1 MITAVYAN
9 RSRIYGPGSIR
20 TEPRRCLINSTSN
33 ASAAE
38 WASVITGFNTDIRH
52 NDKVYHIQTE
62 DKGLQNPYIESL
74 VYVGGEILAS
84 KKTSYAEQAKS
95 GIDEKWIGSL
105 MEQQH
110 RTMIAAIKR
119 GRFDQPGDVTSK
131 GRTREAAATIEQ
143 SKAAL
148 AAPSVDEKTLD
159 QVIIDYLAS
168 EADSEHLEL
177 SLLSDVDF
185 YAGSPIELRVAA
197 RKSLSQ
203 NAIPAAIIEVK
214 VISTVEAP
222 QVIFKGKT
230 SGDGTAVIRCT
241 IPAFTEGTAAII
253 ISAQSPM
260 GNDEIKQLVKRK
272 K

>member
-1 MITAVYAN
+1 
-9 RSRIYGPGSIR
+9 
-20 TEPRRCLINSTSN
+20 
-33 ASAAE
+33 
-38 WASVITGFNTDIRH
+38 VITGFNTDIKH

-95 GIDEKWIGSL
+95 GVDEKWIGSL

-119 GRFDQPGDVTSK
+119 GRFDQPADATKLSASK
-131 GRTREAAATIEQ
+131 PTTPLSAKTIEALNN
-143 SKAAL
+143 AAGNL
-148 AAPSVDEKTLD
+148 DDDKTLD

-168 EADSEHLEL
+168 EAESEHLEL
-177 SLLSDVDF
+177 SMLTNADF
-185 YAGSPIELRVAA
+185 IAGAPVELRVATK
-197 RKSLSQ
+197 KSLSQ
-203 NAIPAAIIEVK
+203 SPIAAVPIEVK

-222 QVIFKGKT
+222 RVIYKGKT
-230 SGDGTAVIRCT
+230 AADGTAMIRCMV
-241 IPAFTEGTAAII
+241 PAFKEGTAAVI
-253 ISAQSPM
+253 ISAQSSL

>member
-1 MITAVYAN
+1 M
-9 RSRIYGPGSIR
+9 
-20 TEPRRCLINSTSN
+20 
-33 ASAAE
+33 
-38 WASVITGFNTDIRH
+38 ITGFNTDIKH

-84 KKTSYAEQAKS
+84 KKTSYAEQAKT
-95 GIDEKWIGSL
+95 GVDEKWIGSL

-119 GRFDQPGDVTSK
+119 GRFDQPADATKLSARPTTPLSNK
-131 GRTREAAATIEQ
+131 TIEAINEAAGY
-143 SKAAL
+143 
-148 AAPSVDEKTLD
+148 VDDDKTLD

-168 EADSEHLEL
+168 EAESEHLEL
-177 SLLSDVDF
+177 SLLNNADF
-185 YAGSPIELRVAA
+185 IAGAPLELRVATK
-197 RKSLSQ
+197 KSLSQ
-203 NAIPAAIIEVK
+203 SPLAAVAIEVK

-222 QVIFKGKT
+222 RVIYKGKT
-230 SGDGTAVIRCT
+230 AADGTAVIRCT
-241 IPAFTEGTAAII
+241 IPLFKEGTAAVI
-253 ISAQSPM
+253 ISAQSAL